1 MRIPVPRALARSLTP
16 LVSAVGATWR
26 TEVLHRDRMELVRDT
41 PGPRVV
47 LLWHD
52 ALLPLFWQHRGQGI
66 VVVVSLARDGQYL
79 VDQAKRFGYGTVEGS
94 SHRGRVQAM
103 RGAIRELSEGRIVAI
118 TPDGPRGPRHV
129 MKPGPLQAAQ
139 ATGALVLTLHA
150 EARPARR
157 LGSWDRFLVP
167 WPFARVRIGYGP
179 PFRVEPGEEGVV
191 NAVAR
196 ATADLALL
204 EQEMAW
210 PGATL
215 TA

>member
-1 MRIPVPRALARSLTP
+1 
-16 LVSAVGATWR
+16 
-26 TEVLHRDRMELVRDT
+26 MELARDT

-47 LLWHD
+47 LLWHE
-52 ALLPLFWQHRGQGI
+52 ALLPLLWHHRGLGI

-79 VDQAKRFGYGTVEGS
+79 VDQARRFGYGTVEGS

-103 RGAIRELSEGRIVAI
+103 KGAIRELSGGGVVAF
-118 TPDGPRGPRHV
+118 TPDGPRGPRRV
-129 MKPGPLQAAQ
+129 MKPGGLQAAQ
-139 ATGALVLTLHA
+139 ATGALVITLHA

-157 LGSWDRFLVP
+157 LGSWDRFLIP

-179 PFRVEPGEEGVV
+179 PFRVEPGEEGVAT
-191 NAVAR
+191 AVAR

-210 PGATL
+210 PGATP

>member
-1 MRIPVPRALARSLTP
+1 MSPVVSALAS
-16 LVSAVGATWR
+16 TWR
-26 TEVLHRDRMELVRDT
+26 VEVLHPDRLELAKAT

-52 ALLPLFWQHRGQGI
+52 ALLPLFWQHRGLGI

-79 VDQAKRFGYGTVEGS
+79 VDQARRFGYGTVEGS

-103 RGAIRELSEGRIVAI
+103 RGAIRELSAGGTVAI
-118 TPDGPRGPRHV
+118 TPDGPRGPRRV
-129 MKPGPLQAAQ
+129 IKPGGLAAAQ
-139 ATGALVLTLHA
+139 ATGALVVTLHA

-157 LGSWDRFLVP
+157 LGSWDRFLIP

-179 PFRVEPGEEGVV
+179 PFRVEPGEQGVSD
-191 NAVAR
+191 AVAR
-196 ATADLALL
+196 ATADLATL

-210 PGATL
+210 PEAIP